1 MSIDDLEIINEL
13 KKSNDVQLNLLR
25 QKIILR
31 YILTVEFFWYKQV
44 WSELK
49 IYWSLL
55 SKGFNLKL
63 SK

>member
-31 YILTVEFFWYKQV
+31 YILTVEFF
-44 WSELK
+44 
-49 IYWSLL
+49 
-55 SKGFNLKL
+55 
-63 SK
+63 